1 MLKAVG
7 DLSGEELN
15 YAVAVAEGHDPSVSW
30 GRTCYLHKSNKSPV
44 YPQYMEWE
52 DAGPIIEREKVC
64 LVYKP
69 YIREWYA
76 KTTGTIDY
84 VLVVT
89 IRWAYSPIV
98 AAMRCFVASKLGA
111 EVEIPGCIAGDTP

>member
-1 MLKAVG
+1 MLKSISA
-7 DLSGEELN
+7 LTGEALN
-15 YAVAVAEGHDPSVSW
+15 FAVAVAEGYDPSVSL
-30 GRTCYLHKSNKSPV
+30 GRTCYLHRPTRSLV

-64 LVYKP
+64 LMYKP
-69 YIREWYA
+69 YSREWHA
-76 KTTGTIDY
+76 KITGTIDY

-98 AAMRCFVASKLGA
+98 AAMRCFVASKLNA